1 MMIRQSLQNIWAAFT
16 ASLLRLKALSKKELI
31 TLLLDPSVRRIL
43 FVPILA
49 QSILFGYGATFNLE
63 EAPYV
68 LYDASQTPDS
78 RALSARLEAN
88 RIFKRAAEVP
98 SAQAFTAAVADG
110 RALVGF
116 WIPEDFAQKL
126 ARGETAPVYVAA
138 DARNTTTANVAVGY
152 AAAIIEEFNASRQ
165 VRSVLELKD
174 RYRYNENGITRW
186 NIMTGLILGLAM
198 IQVMLLAGLAVSR
211 EREEGS
217 FDMMLMT
224 PLTPVEILIG
234 KAVPPIVIGVLQSAM
249 IFAVCRWWFDIPFAG
264 SLALLFGVVLL
275 FAASIVGLALMI
287 SAWAIAFGLLL
298 SAVFKSQFTAIQFA
312 VIGSY
317 LPSLMLSG
325 YLFDLRSVPWFISAV
340 GRLMPPT
347 YAIES
352 VKILYLSGEPERI
365 VQANLALLA
374 AAALGFFA
382 LALVFARKRL
392 D

>member
-98 SAQAFTAAVADG
+98 SAQAFT
-110 RALVGF
+110 
-116 WIPEDFAQKL
+116 
-126 ARGETAPVYVAA
+126 

-287 SAWAIAFGLLL
+287 SAWAQTLQQSVVACFILL
-298 SAVFKSQFTAIQFA
+298 
-312 VIGSY
+312 
-317 LPSLMLSG
+317 LPSLVLSG
-325 YLFDLRSVPWFISAV
+325 LMTPTAAMPEWMQTITILNPVRYGILVVRMIYFENAGISEIAPYLWPMTLIAAASVPGAV
-340 GRLMPPT
+340 WLFGRKV
-347 YAIES
+347 A
-352 VKILYLSGEPERI
+352 
-365 VQANLALLA
+365 
-374 AAALGFFA
+374 
-382 LALVFARKRL
+382 
-392 D
+392 